1 MRPSPPTLQIRAAR
15 AADAARVAR
24 CFLASRKLLLGIAPL
39 HRTDEQVAQWVQ
51 DSLLPSTTVSI
62 AVESGAVVG
71 FIALAERMDGPW
83 IDQLYVHPARLRRG
97 IGSTLLQVT
106 LMRLKGAVRL
116 YTFKENHNARQFFER
131 YGFTPIA
138 FGDGSS
144 NESGSPDVLYEREAA
159 RTG

>member
-62 AVESGAVVG
+62 AGNVLS
-71 FIALAERMDGPW
+71 M
-83 IDQLYVHPARLRRG
+83 
-97 IGSTLLQVT
+97 S
-106 LMRLKGAVRL
+106 
-116 YTFKENHNARQFFER
+116 
-131 YGFTPIA
+131 FTGTPT
-138 FGDGSS
+138 S
-144 NESGSPDVLYEREAA
+144 NG
-159 RTG
+159 T